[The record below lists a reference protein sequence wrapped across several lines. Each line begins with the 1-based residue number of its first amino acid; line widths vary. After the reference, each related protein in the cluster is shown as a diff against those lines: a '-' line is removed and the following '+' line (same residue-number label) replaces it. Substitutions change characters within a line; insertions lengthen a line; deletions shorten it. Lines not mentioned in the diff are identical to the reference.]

1 MRRFRFRLETLLQMR
16 RRREEEI
23 KLRLAAKNSHIIKAQ
38 EELGGLHA
46 EMERAQK
53 ADRESRTKALQ
64 ALALRQAVVYRHRL
78 KADIAAKNGQIDGLR
93 NEAEE
98 IRRALVVAKQ
108 KTRAV
113 ELLREKRQAQWRKEY
128 NANDQKFT
136 DDISQQQFVRARRAA
151 AAPA

>member
-23 KLRLAAKNSHIIKAQ
+23 KLRLAAKNSQIIKAQ
-38 EELGGLHA
+38 EDLGQLHT

-53 ADRESRTKALQ
+53 ADRESRTRALQ
-64 ALALRQAVVYRHRL
+64 AFALRQAVVYRHRL
-78 KADIAAKNGQIDGLR
+78 KADIAAKNGEIDNLR

-98 IRRALVVAKQ
+98 IRRALVAAKQ

-128 NANDQKFT
+128 NASYQKFT
-136 DDISQQQFVRARRAA
+136 DDLSQQQFLRARRAGM
-151 AAPA
+151 APA